1 MVPPGLP
8 MTSTPESDRDLVAR
22 VLAGERAA
30 VQGFVVRITPV
41 LRRALTGYLLRQR
54 GRSLGRDVRQEVD
67 DLVQHTWLMLF
78 DQRGK
83 ALQAWDPD
91 KGRSL
96 PVFLARFALFQAASR
111 LRTDKQSPW
120 TEAPM
125 DDADLV
131 GLPALCS
138 LDPLAALADRQVVG
152 RLTERLAQEL
162 SESDLRLFRALYLE
176 EGDVVEVCATLG
188 INEAALYQRK
198 RRLRQRVLLILEE
211 LEDRGAAQSR
221 VE

>member
-1 MVPPGLP
+1 
-8 MTSTPESDRDLVAR
+8 MTSTPESDRDLLAR

-30 VQGFVVRITPV
+30 VQTFVVRITPV

-67 DLVQHTWLMLF
+67 DLVQHTWMMLF

-83 ALQAWDPD
+83 ALSAWDPD

-125 DDADLV
+125 DDGDLI

-138 LDPLAALADRQVVG
+138 LDPLAALAA
-152 RLTERLAQEL
+152 LKIEPEIERLVRQEPGNLLAQLWREH
-162 SESDLRLFRALYLE
+162 
-176 EGDVVEVCATLG
+176 V
-188 INEAALYQRK
+188 
-198 RRLRQRVLLILEE
+198 RRREHE
-211 LEDRGAAQSR
+211 PEDRCENDQQHPPAGDLQH
-221 VE
+221 V